1 MRPER
6 GGRRA
11 SSVCRLSP
19 RTAAVAISERF
30 APRFIGMSWI
40 GRGDSVPAA
49 RPDAAA
55 AGAQGRFRW
64 ATPRTALVVGL
75 ATLLM
80 FVASVPLATIS
91 KAKNGSL
98 VVLPFAVLGLV
109 LARRQPRNPI
119 GWIMLLLGP
128 TVVVSGDAALY
139 SLLAYHVDGHDLP
152 LSRLAVV
159 LAPDWALLQVVL
171 PLPILLF
178 PDGRIGSRRWQ
189 WTLWAYVVV
198 GVAWLFDLAVRGSV
212 AFTQHPVRIDAMGQS
227 VNLDVTA
234 GVFDD
239 IQNVLVVAYVG
250 LVLAWILR
258 LLTSYRRSTGD
269 LRQQIKWLMVGGALC
284 VVGILSGAALGGI
297 GSALFIL
304 IFAFPVC
311 IGIAILKYRLYD
323 IDRLISRTL
332 SYLILTALLIGVY
345 IGLVALTTRA
355 LTLSSP
361 ISVAASTLA
370 VAALFNPVRR
380 RAQRL
385 VDRRF
390 NRARYDAD
398 ATIAAFTAALRNE
411 IDLDRVQ
418 SDLLDLVQRSVQP
431 AHVSVWIR
439 PHA

>member
-1 MRPER
+1 VVISRSDADLDLARDAEP
-6 GGRRA
+6 GR
-11 SSVCRLSP
+11 V
-19 RTAAVAISERF
+19 RT
-30 APRFIGMSWI
+30 
-40 GRGDSVPAA
+40 
-49 RPDAAA
+49 
-55 AGAQGRFRW
+55 RFRW
-64 ATPRTALVVGL
+64 ATRRAALVVGV

-80 FVASVPLATIS
+80 FTASIPLAKIS
-91 KAKNGSL
+91 KAGNSSVL
-98 VVLPFAVLGLV
+98 VAPFAVLGYV

-128 TVVVSGDAALY
+128 LVIVSADAAMY
-139 SLLAYHVDGHDLP
+139 SLLAYRVDGHDLP

-159 LAPDWALLQVVL
+159 LAPDWALLQVAL

-178 PDGRIGSRRWQ
+178 PDGRIASRRWR

-198 GVAWLFDLAVRGSV
+198 GVAWLCDLAIRGSV
-212 AFTQHPVRIDAMGQS
+212 AFTQHPVRVDPMGQS

-250 LVLAWILR
+250 LVLSWVLR
-258 LLTSYRRSTGD
+258 LLVAYRGSAGD
-269 LRQQIKWLMVGGALC
+269 LRQQLKWLMVGGALC
-284 VVGILSGAALGGI
+284 VLGILSGAALGGI
-297 GSALFIL
+297 GSALFVL

-332 SYLILTALLIGVY
+332 SYLILTALLIGLYV
-345 IGLVALTTRA
+345 GLVALTTRA
-355 LTLSSP
+355 LPLSSP
-361 ISVAASTLA
+361 IGVAASTLA
-370 VAALFNPVRR
+370 VAALFNPVRH

-418 SDLLDLVQRSVQP
+418 RDLVDVVYRSVQP

-439 PHA
+439 SSA

>member
-1 MRPER
+1 MRSRTGPR
-6 GGRRA
+6 G
-11 SSVCRLSP
+11 S
-19 RTAAVAISERF
+19 TA
-30 APRFIGMSWI
+30 P
-40 GRGDSVPAA
+40 A
-49 RPDAAA
+49 RPDIA
-55 AGAQGRFRW
+55 AGGAEGRFRW
-64 ATPRTALVVGL
+64 ATRRTALVVGV

-80 FVASVPLATIS
+80 FAASIPLANVS
-91 KAKNGSL
+91 KAGNNNVL
-98 VVLPFAVLGLV
+98 VVPFALLGYV

-119 GWIMLLLGP
+119 GWIMLVLGP
-128 TVVVSGDAALY
+128 IFMVSNDAAMY

-178 PDGRIGSRRWQ
+178 PDGRVPSRRWR
-189 WTLWAYVVV
+189 WTLWAYLAIAVT
-198 GVAWLFDLAVRGSV
+198 WLCALGARGSI
-212 AFTQHPVRIDAMGQS
+212 AFTQHPVRIDSAGMS
-227 VNLDVTA
+227 VHLDGA
-234 GVFDD
+234 SHGVSAL
-239 IQNVLVVAYVG
+239 IQNAVLVIYVA
-250 LVLAWILR
+250 LVLSWVFR
-258 LLTSYRRSTGD
+258 LLASYRGSAGD
-269 LRQQIKWLMVGGALC
+269 LRQQLKWLMVGGGLC
-284 VVGILSGAALGGI
+284 VVGILSGALLSGV
-297 GSALFIL
+297 GSALFLL

-332 SYLILTALLIGVY
+332 SYLIVTGLLVGVY
-345 IGLVALTTRA
+345 VGLVALTTRA
-355 LTLSSP
+355 LPLSSP
-361 ISVAASTLA
+361 IGVAASTLA

-418 SDLLDLVQRSVQP
+418 RDLVDVVSRSVQP
-431 AHVSVWIR
+431 THVSVWIR
-439 PHA
+439 SSA

>member
-1 MRPER
+1 VVTSGSDADLDLARDAER
-6 GGRRA
+6 GR
-11 SSVCRLSP
+11 
-19 RTAAVAISERF
+19 
-30 APRFIGMSWI
+30 
-40 GRGDSVPAA
+40 VPT
-49 RPDAAA
+49 
-55 AGAQGRFRW
+55 RFRW
-64 ATPRTALVVGL
+64 ATRRTALVVGVV
-75 ATLLM
+75 TLLM
-80 FVASVPLATIS
+80 FAASVPLANIS
-91 KAKNGSL
+91 KAKDGTVL
-98 VVLPFAVLGLV
+98 VVPFAVLGYV

-128 TVVVSGDAALY
+128 IVIVSAAAAMY

-159 LAPDWALLQVVL
+159 LAPDWALLQVAL

-178 PDGRIGSRRWQ
+178 PDGRIASRRWR
-189 WTLWAYVVV
+189 WTLRAYVVV
-198 GVAWLFDLAVRGSV
+198 GVAWLCDLASRGSV
-212 AFTQHPVRIDAMGQS
+212 AFTQHPVRIDPMGQS

-250 LVLAWILR
+250 LVLAWVLR
-258 LLTSYRRSTGD
+258 LLVAYRGSAGD
-269 LRQQIKWLMVGGALC
+269 LRQQLKWLMVGGALC
-284 VVGILSGAALGGI
+284 FVGILSGAALGGI
-297 GSALFIL
+297 GSALFLLIL
-304 IFAFPVC
+304 AFPVC

-345 IGLVALTTRA
+345 VGLVALTTRA
-355 LTLSSP
+355 LPLSSP
-361 ISVAASTLA
+361 IGVAASTLA
-370 VAALFNPVRR
+370 VAALFNPVRH

-398 ATIAAFTAALRNE
+398 VTIAAFTAALRNE
-411 IDLDRVQ
+411 IDLDQVQ
-418 SDLLDLVQRSVQP
+418 RDLVEVVYRSVQP

-439 PHA
+439 SSA